1 MEHAV
6 LVIDFQNNDKSSELL
21 ETLESLT
28 ASATLKFC
36 RSVDEV
42 EIEMTSES
50 TVGMIIVSDK
60 YDSNLDMVLR
70 SFQNRV
76 CCLPDFISFVCDDPP
91 PRFLVSIFEFGVET
105 IFSFERAKSELG
117 GWLQGVN
124 EALKDETTPETSAIL
139 LSRGIKTQN
148 ADLIS
153 RAGKTMTE
161 MADYYHK
168 AAFIAGKV
176 SEIQGDFDKAEQAY
190 RNAADMNKM
199 YRPTSSS
206 LAETLLINGKADEAV
221 AIFEKLEKSNPR
233 DLARKSNL
241 IAAYVETGDMEK
253 ANNALSEA
261 EALNPEHPK
270 VKEAKAHILISKG
283 KVGDAFNLMDDMVDA
298 GPLFASKLNDMGI
311 RLSKSGKTKS
321 SLALYNKAH
330 KIVRQ
335 DLKYKVSLNAALA
348 CRRGGAY
355 DKALQ
360 YLNRCAKEYGSVFPK
375 LKRIIEATKIAAEKK
390 KENSSKEAS

>member
-76 CCLPDFISFVCDDPP
+76 CCLPDFISFVCDDPS

-124 EALKDETTPETSAIL
+124 EALKDETMPETSAIL

-241 IAAYVETGDMEK
+241 IAAYVETGDMDK

-321 SLALYNKAH
+321 SLALYNKVH

-360 YLNRCAKEYGSVFPK
+360 YLKRCAKEYGSVFPK
-375 LKRIIEATKIAAEKK
+375 LKRIIEATKKAAEKK
-390 KENSSKEAS
+390 KEISSKEAS